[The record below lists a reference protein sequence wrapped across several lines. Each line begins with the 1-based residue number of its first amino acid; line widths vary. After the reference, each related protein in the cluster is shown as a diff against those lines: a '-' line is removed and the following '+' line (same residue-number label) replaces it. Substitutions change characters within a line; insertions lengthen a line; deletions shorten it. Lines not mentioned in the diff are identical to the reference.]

1 MSKVITV
8 NYEVKEEEVEETV
21 VKQIEDP
28 AINEELNKLFQK
40 RQELLNQLAEID
52 KQIDNLRSKLIVTE
66 TKKVKKSMIYIKCP
80 VCNCQIK
87 LVGRQFRGRIRCKC
101 GSILLVQ

>member
-8 NYEVKEEEVEETV
+8 SYEVKEEEVEETV
-21 VKQIEDP
+21 EKQIEDP
-28 AINEELNKLFQK
+28 TIKEELNKLFQK

-52 KQIDNLRSKLIVTE
+52 KQIENLISKLTVTE
-66 TKKVKKSMIYIKCP
+66 TIKVKKPIIFIKCP

-87 LVGRQFRGRIRCKC
+87 LVGRQFRGRIKCKC
-101 GSILLVQ
+101 GNILQVQ

>member
-8 NYEVKEEEVEETV
+8 SYEVREEEVEVTV
-21 VKQIEDP
+21 EKQIEDST
-28 AINEELNKLFQK
+28 IKEELNKLFQK

-52 KQIDNLRSKLIVTE
+52 KQIDNLISKLIVTE
-66 TKKVKKSMIYIKCP
+66 TIKVKKPIIYIKCP

-87 LVGRQFRGRIRCKC
+87 LVGKQYRGRIRCKC
-101 GSILLVQ
+101 GTILLVQ